1 MTVNQQS
8 SDDANDNRSWN
19 LYKQRQQYKKRT
31 PEKKASDKER
41 SKQYYKDFSERRK
54 SITLTDEEI
63 ASKREKQRVNS
74 QRYRDSLKKARQQ
87 NIEEKERKA
96 ASRKRWRD
104 KQKLL
109 AKAGEDPASAQSDL
123 NVSGD
128 DAVAADG
135 LDEAQNHTPPPPA
148 PDYDDDADVDY
159 YYLEPD
165 ATGEYVVADE
175 DEGRY
180 TVPEPQRYL
189 EPEPTGD
196 VAADVAADEDE
207 GRYAV
212 PEPLRER
219 DSAEHTD
226 PEGIPADDTD
236 TEDNNTFAEWLQD
249 LSRNLLNTFGIFRSK
264 TTTTRSA
271 VRSVCVL
278 L

>member
-1 MTVNQQS
+1 MTVTQQS
-8 SDDANDNRSWN
+8 SDDANDKRSWN

-41 SKQYYKDFSERRK
+41 SKQNYIDLCERRK

-63 ASKREKQRVNS
+63 ASKREKQRENS
-74 QRYRDSLKKARQQ
+74 QRYRDNFKKARQQ
-87 NIEEKERKA
+87 NIEENARKA
-96 ASRKRWRD
+96 ASRKRWAD

-109 AKAGEDPASAQSDL
+109 AKDPASAQSDL
-123 NVSGD
+123 TVLGD

-135 LDEAQNHTPPPPA
+135 LDEAQAADGLDGAQYHTPPS
-148 PDYDDDADVDY
+148 PDYDDVADAD

-165 ATGEYVVADE
+165 PTGEYIAADVEADE
-175 DEGRY
+175 DES
-180 TVPEPQRYL
+180 
-189 EPEPTGD
+189 
-196 VAADVAADEDE
+196 
-207 GRYAV
+207 RYAV
-212 PEPLRER
+212 PEPQRER
-219 DSAEHTD
+219 DSAEDTD

-236 TEDNNTFAEWLQD
+236 TEDNNAFAERLQD
-249 LSRNLLNTFGIFRSK
+249 LSRNLLNTFGIFRST